1 MLVTHMSDD
10 VLIDRSRGLLTPS
23 KKAQVELHL
32 ANCEPCLDRAAN
44 IQYWDGF
51 MTQHTQDGVEDI
63 GAE

>member
-1 MLVTHMSDD
+1 MLVTHMTDD
-10 VLIDRSRGLLTPS
+10 VLIDRSRGFLSLS
-23 KKAQVELHL
+23 KRAQVEAHL
-32 ANCEPCLDRAAN
+32 ANCESCMVRAAD